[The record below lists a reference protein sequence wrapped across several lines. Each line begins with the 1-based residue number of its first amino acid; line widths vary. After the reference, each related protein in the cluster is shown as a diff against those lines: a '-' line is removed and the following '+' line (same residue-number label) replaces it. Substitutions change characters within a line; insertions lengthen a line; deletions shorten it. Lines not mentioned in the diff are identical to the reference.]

1 MPKKGKKIILILVEG
16 GSDLISLELIK
27 KLNRHQEEIAFKI
40 TKGDITSNER
50 TTLANCIS
58 KVNDKITEF
67 IAESKVKKSDII
79 KLVHILDTDGTYIS
93 DDNIEIDTRATDF
106 IYTDDKIIASSK
118 DRVSERNAKK
128 KSIMDKL
135 LITAKI
141 SSIDY
146 ELYYMSCNLDHVLHN
161 RRDILTD
168 EAKKQFS
175 NAFADEYYGREEEF
189 LTFINDDSFKV
200 SGSYQETWSFIKL
213 NSNSL
218 KRYSN
223 LCLFFEK
230 DEEHSE

>member
-1 MPKKGKKIILILVEG
+1 MPRKGKKIILILVEG

-27 KLNRHQEEIAFKI
+27 KLNIHQEEIALKI
-40 TKGDITSNER
+40 TKGDITSNEH
-50 TTLANCIS
+50 TTLTNCIS

-67 IAESKVKKSDII
+67 IAESKVKKGDII
-79 KLVHILDTDGTYIS
+79 KLIHILDTDGAYIS
-93 DDNIEIDTRATDF
+93 
-106 IYTDDKIIASSK
+106 DDKIIANSK
-118 DRVSERNAKK
+118 DRVRERNTKK

-135 LITAKI
+135 LKTAKI
-141 SSIDY
+141 SNIDY

-168 EAKKQFS
+168 EAKKRFS
-175 NAFADEYYGREEEF
+175 NAFADKYYGREEEF

-223 LCLFFEK
+223 LWLFFEK
-230 DEEHSE
+230 DKEHSE

>member
-40 TKGDITSNER
+40 TKGDITSNGH

-67 IAESKVKKSDII
+67 ITESKVKKSDII

-106 IYTDDKIIASSK
+106 IYTDDKIIANSK
-118 DRVSERNAKK
+118 DKVSERNAKK

-141 SSIDY
+141 SNIDY

-161 RRDILTD
+161 RRDIVTD

-175 NAFADEYYGREEEF
+175 NAFADKYYGREEEF

-200 SGSYQETWSFIKL
+200 SGSYEETWNFIKL

-218 KRYSN
+218 KRHSN
-223 LCLFFEK
+223 LWLFFEK
-230 DEEHSE
+230 DEENSE